1 MIQMSDLPA
10 SVQPIAKVI
19 GVIKAVHLIAN
30 LPRTKVKSKHHN
42 CVESR
47 VSLYVPHEL
56 TDDHQL
62 VSILGSDDAK
72 RLSSAFGGEIL
83 YPGNCMN
90 IYRKHRNERIAKAII
105 AGVSI
110 KELAQRYSL
119 SVKQVLNISCK
130 EVPDQKKASE
140 DTSIALMSN
149 HFKKVADVIGAE
161 KAFCVLNALPAK
173 AQRDKRFPSA
183 VRHRKTLWI
192 PKHCNLDSK
201 LVKLVGV
208 SDACKLIQA
217 FGGQSLYFYSNP
229 APVIKNRNNVISV
242 MIDSGA
248 SIQLISASF
257 KLSERQVISIR
268 KKEAPDQR
276 KIIDSICCKEIAQE
290 AVTVNI
296 GNTPR
301 GKSTG
306 AMPMKNN
313 MGARTVWA

>member
-19 GVIKAVHLIAN
+19 GVIKAVHLISN

-110 KELAQRYSL
+110 QEIAHRYNL

-130 EVPDQKKASE
+130 EVPDQNKANE
-140 DTSIALMSN
+140 EASIALMSN
-149 HFKKVADVIGAE
+149 HFKKVAEVIGAE
-161 KAFCVLNALPAK
+161 KAFFVLNALPAK
-173 AQRDKRFPSA
+173 AQRDKRRPAA

-192 PKHCNLDSK
+192 PKHCNLNSQ

-208 SDACKLIQA
+208 NDACRLIQE

-229 APVIKNRNNVISV
+229 APVIKNRNDAISV

-248 SIQLISASF
+248 STKLIAASF
-257 KLSERQVISIR
+257 QLSERQVISIR
-268 KKEAPDQR
+268 KKEVPDQR
-276 KIIDSICCKEIAQE
+276 KVIEAICSKEITQE
-290 AVTVNI
+290 AAPRNI
-296 GNTPR
+296 VKTPKC
-301 GKSTG
+301 KSTG

>member
-110 KELAQRYSL
+110 QELAQRYNL

-130 EVPDQKKASE
+130 EVPAQKKASE
-140 DTSIALMSN
+140 DASIDLMSN
-149 HFKKVADVIGAE
+149 HFKKVASVIGNE
-161 KAFCVLNALPAK
+161 KAFYVLNSLPARTH
-173 AQRDKRFPSA
+173 RDKRFPNA
-183 VRHRKTLWI
+183 VFHRKTLWI
-192 PKHCNLDSK
+192 PKHCNLNSK

-208 SDACKLIQA
+208 SDACKLIHE

-229 APVIKNRNNVISV
+229 APVIKNRNDAISV

-248 SIQLISASF
+248 SIPLIASSF
-257 KLSERQVISIR
+257 QLSERQVISIR
-268 KKEAPDQR
+268 KKEVPAQR
-276 KIIDSICCKEIAQE
+276 KIIDSICCKEIPQE
-290 AVTVNI
+290 DVTANI
-296 GNTPR
+296 GNTPKR
-301 GKSTG
+301 KSTG